1 MVKLNAN
8 GGRVGEEAAAKTAAL
23 VAAALWAVAITVF
36 TFTAR
41 RLGPQM
47 VNGARLL
54 LAATLLV
61 LIHGFAFGSL
71 WPTGL
76 GGSRTLW
83 LLVSGFIGFT
93 LGDGFGLES
102 FVRIGPR
109 LGMLVQTLAPVFST
123 TLAWAIFG
131 QRLSWLRLLAV
142 AVTLAGIALVVA
154 PGSEAGNPAAARL
167 RWTGLLFA
175 LLAALCQALGQ
186 LTSLQGMEGGVPALS
201 ATVVRISAGATGA
214 LALLALRGRLSDLR
228 GAWADRRSLAQ
239 FLGGTSLGT
248 LLGVPLS
255 LYALAHAPLGV
266 AATLLFMTPV
276 FLLPLSRIFFH
287 EPLTWRS
294 VGGTMLTV
302 AGAAGLFLFP

>member
-8 GGRVGEEAAAKTAAL
+8 GGWVGEEAAAKTAAL
-23 VAAALWAVAITVF
+23 VAAALWAVAITIF

-54 LAATLLV
+54 LAATLLAVGHAV
-61 LIHGFAFGSL
+61 LFGGF
-71 WPTGL
+71 WPAGL

-83 LLVSGFIGFT
+83 LLASGFIGFT

-102 FVRIGPR
+102 FVRVGPR

-123 TLAWAIFG
+123 ALAWAAFS
-131 QRLSWLRLLAV
+131 QRLSLLRLLAV
-142 AVTLAGIALVVA
+142 AVTIAGIALVVA
-154 PGSEAGNPAAARL
+154 RGPEAGNPAAART
-167 RWTGLLFA
+167 RWVGLLFA
-175 LLAALCQALGQ
+175 LLAALCQAVGQ
-186 LTSLQGMEGGVPALS
+186 LTSVRGMEGGVPALS
-201 ATVVRISAGATGA
+201 ATVVRISAGAAGA
-214 LALLALRGRLSDLR
+214 LALLALRGRLGDLR
-228 GAWADRRSLAQ
+228 GAWADRRTLAQ
-239 FLGGTSLGT
+239 FLGGTALGS

-255 LYALAHAPLGV
+255 LYALAHAPMGV

-287 EPLTWRS
+287 EPLTLRS
-294 VGGTMLTV
+294 VGGTLLTV

>member
-1 MVKLNAN
+1 M
-8 GGRVGEEAAAKTAAL
+8 GEEAVAKAAAL
-23 VAAALWAVAITVF
+23 FAAALWAVTITVF

-41 RLGPQM
+41 RLGPQV

-54 LAATLLV
+54 LAATLLAAGHA
-61 LIHGFAFGSL
+61 LLFGSA
-71 WPTGL
+71 WPVGL
-76 GGSRTLW
+76 GGTRTLW
-83 LLVSGFIGFT
+83 LLVSGFVGFT

-123 TLAWAIFG
+123 ALAWTLFG
-131 QRLSWLRLLAV
+131 QRLSLLRLFAV
-142 AVTLAGIALVVA
+142 AVTLTGIALVVA
-154 PGSEAGNPAAARL
+154 RGPAAGNPAAARV

-175 LLAALCQALGQ
+175 LLAALCQAVGQ
-186 LTSLQGMEGGVPALS
+186 LTSVRGMEGGVPALS
-201 ATVVRISAGATGA
+201 ATVVRITAGAVGA
-214 LALLALRGRLSDLR
+214 VGLLALRERLGQLR
-228 GAWADRRSLAQ
+228 GAWGDRRSLAQ
-239 FLGGTSLGT
+239 FLGGTALGS

-287 EPLTWRS
+287 EPLTLRS
-294 VGGTMLTV
+294 VGGTLLTV
-302 AGAAGLFLFP
+302 AGAAGLFLLP

>member
-1 MVKLNAN
+1 MFKSN
-8 GGRVGEEAAAKTAAL
+8 GKGDPLGQEAAAKAAAL
-23 VAAALWAVAITVF
+23 LAAALWAVTITVF

-61 LIHGFAFGSL
+61 AGHAILFGAP
-71 WPTGL
+71 WPTSL
-76 GGSRTLW
+76 GGTRTLW
-83 LLVSGFIGFT
+83 LLVSGLIGFT

-123 TLAWAIFG
+123 ALAWALFG
-131 QRLSWLRLLAV
+131 QRLSPLRLLAV
-142 AVTLAGIALVVA
+142 AVTLTGIALVVA
-154 PGSEAGNPAAARL
+154 RGSEAGNPAAART
-167 RWTGLLFA
+167 RWVGLLFA
-175 LLAALCQALGQ
+175 LLAALCQAVGQ
-186 LTSLQGMEGGVPALS
+186 LTSVQGMQGGVPALS
-201 ATVVRISAGATGA
+201 ATVVRISAGAAGA
-214 LALLALRGRLSDLR
+214 LVLLALRGRLGDLR

-239 FLGGTSLGT
+239 FLGGTAVGSV
-248 LLGVPLS
+248 LGVPLS
-255 LYALAHAPLGV
+255 LYALAHAPMGV

-287 EPLTWRS
+287 EPLTVRS
-294 VGGTMLTV
+294 VGGTLLTM